1 MAKLNLS
8 IGELKIFLKYKTK
21 QDEKVKKKSNMQD
34 NAKIIQIKAC
44 IEKMAGKKVH
54 SDKIYFFLNLCKI
67 TKNYIN
73 RSMQEMQRATEK

>member
-1 MAKLNLS
+1 
-8 IGELKIFLKYKTK
+8 
-21 QDEKVKKKSNMQD
+21 MQD